1 MSQNLLLSC
10 FVVSHLSQ
18 FVEYSVRPEGDPDEL
33 KKLVQRVV
41 METQRIQSEF
51 EYHRKIR
58 NTYFHLFNDVD
69 LPQESYVKN
78 WSFEKKGKDQE

>member
-1 MSQNLLLSC
+1 
-10 FVVSHLSQ
+10 
-18 FVEYSVRPEGDPDEL
+18 
-33 KKLVQRVV
+33 

-78 WSFEKKGKDQE
+78 WSFEKRTKIRSDGAMKCSDWTIVSDLLTSER